1 MIDRLKQASKTV
13 NGSISNNP
21 FNQLIVDR
29 SIQRSITLSIP
40 ALLGIAIGVWYWDSL
55 CQLSVATGA
64 SCFYLWHAS
73 NFFLQP
79 VPGSQASPA
88 TDMHQ
93 CLGYFCFFF
102 EIKTQRSHGCIV
114 FGVIC
119 LAFVIL
125 SSSRFI
131 PGILLRHSP
140 ARPSIASKRN
150 AWGHTQIPPHTH
162 THTHTHTRIRSHVG
176 SSLYVKVKHA
186 FIMIMT

>member
-13 NGSISNNP
+13 NGSIPNNP

-64 SCFYLWHAS
+64 SFFTYGMQAISSCSPCLDHKQAPQPTCINAS
-73 NFFLQP
+73 DTFVFL
-79 VPGSQASPA
+79 
-88 TDMHQ
+88 
-93 CLGYFCFFF
+93 F

-131 PGILLRHSP
+131 PRILLRHSP

-150 AWGHTQIPPHTH
+150 A
-162 THTHTHTRIRSHVG
+162 
-176 SSLYVKVKHA
+176 
-186 FIMIMT
+186 